1 MFEKIQNLANERKY
15 SLIREMLIKEKP
27 ADAALV
33 IENLKDESRA
43 SVFRILP
50 KSTAAEVFAYID
62 SDIQEEL
69 INQFTNKELNDIL
82 ENLFVDDV
90 VDIIE
95 EMPSNVVKK
104 ILNSANASTRKSINE
119 ILQYPKD
126 SAGSIM
132 TTEYV
137 SLKADMTVVDAFLKI
152 RRTGVNKET
161 IYTCYVTSDDRKL
174 IGIVSAK
181 TLMLSDE
188 DKIMS
193 QIMDDNFKYVTTNVD
208 RETVAEMFRKYDLLA
223 LPVVDFEGRLVGIVT
238 VDDAIDVLSQEA
250 TEDMEAMAAIVPT
263 DKPYIKT
270 GVIETFLKRVPWLLI
285 LMISAAFTGAVINSY
300 QKQLSGYVALTA
312 FIPMLM
318 GTGGNCGSQTSVSVI
333 RSLSLGEINIK
344 DIFKVIWKEV
354 RVAVLCG
361 LVLAIANFL
370 KLYFIDRISIMAC
383 TVVSLTLI
391 ATVIVAKLIGCIL
404 PIVAKSIKLD
414 PAVMASPFIT
424 TIVDAVSLLVYFNI
438 ATILLKL

>member
-1 MFEKIQNLANERKY
+1 MIEKIQNLANERKFTE
-15 SLIREMLIKEKP
+15 IRNILKKEKP
-27 ADAALV
+27 ADAAFV
-33 IENLKDESRA
+33 IENLSIESRA
-43 SVFRILP
+43 PVFRILP
-50 KSTAAEVFAYID
+50 KNTAADVFAYID
-62 SDIQEEL
+62 SDIQEDL
-69 INQFTNKELNDIL
+69 INQFSNKELNDIL
-82 ENLFVDDV
+82 ENLFLDDV

-119 ILQYPKD
+119 ILKYPKD

-137 SLKADMTVVDAFLKI
+137 SLKADMTVVDAFQKI
-152 RRTGVNKET
+152 RKTGVNKET

-181 TLMLSDE
+181 TLMLSGE
-188 DKIMS
+188 DRIIS
-193 QIMDDNFKYVTTNVD
+193 RIMDDNFKYVTTNVD

-270 GVIETFLKRVPWLLI
+270 GVFETFIKRVPWLLI
-285 LMISAAFTGAVINSY
+285 LMLSATFTSAVINSY
-300 QKQLSGYVALTA
+300 EKQLSGYVALTA

-333 RSLSLGEINIK
+333 RSLSLGEIGLK
-344 DIFKVIWKEV
+344 DIFKVIWKEI

-361 LVLAIANFL
+361 ITLAVVNFL
-370 KLYFIDRISIMAC
+370 KLYFIDRIS
-383 TVVSLTLI
+383 VVASAVVCLTLI
-391 ATVIVAKLIGCIL
+391 VTVLVAKLIGCIL
-404 PIVAKSIKLD
+404 PIIAKSVKLD

-438 ATILLKL
+438 ATALLNL